1 MNKKGLIGKIFL
13 VIGIILLIIIIILGI
28 TAMRG
33 YKIYKAIMAEQSK
46 ITTTIYSLNK
56 DIESENISGAC
67 EKLLIIK
74 ESSGKIKLEVNSACK
89 NPIMKLGINKIMA
102 NQQIPLSSGK
112 ITPSCANIDL
122 IYNEAI
128 KGIKP
133 VEDVCNNQ
141 TLMNQ
146 TNPLKDIS
154 TIAQDFYTSQV

>member
-1 MNKKGLIGKIFL
+1 MQKKGLIGKIFL
-13 VIGIILLIIIIILGI
+13 VIGIIILIIIIILGL
-28 TAMRG
+28 TALQG
-33 YKIYKAIMAEQSK
+33 YKVYKAIITEQSK
-46 ITTTIYSLNK
+46 ITEVAYSLNK

-67 EKLLIIK
+67 EKLQIIK

-112 ITPSCANIDL
+112 ITPSCTNIDV

-128 KGIKP
+128 KHIKP
-133 VEDVCNNQ
+133 IEDVCNNQ

-146 TNPLKDIS
+146 TYPLKDINA
-154 TIAQDFYTSQV
+154 IAQDFYTSQV